1 MMDGDDIAGPVA
13 AAPQTRR
20 RMNVS
25 EASIPTLPRG
35 ARMRFDESRQR
46 WVLLVPERVLAP
58 DDIAVE
64 VLKLCDGKK
73 SVGIIADELAAK
85 YVAPR
90 EEILRDVIEMLQDLA
105 ESGFLVEA
113 GGQPR

>member
-1 MMDGDDIAGPVA
+1 MDGDDIARPA
-13 AAPQTRR
+13 ASTAPQARR
-20 RMNVS
+20 RMTVS
-25 EASIPTLPRG
+25 EASVPTLPRG

-73 SVGIIADELAAK
+73 TVGAIADELAAK
-85 YVAPR
+85 YAAPR
-90 EEILRDVIEMLQDLA
+90 AEILRDVIEMLQDLA
-105 ESGFLVEA
+105 DSGFLVEA
-113 GGQPR
+113 AGERR

>member
-1 MMDGDDIAGPVA
+1 MDGDDIARP
-13 AAPQTRR
+13 AAPQIRR
-20 RMNVS
+20 RMTVT
-25 EASIPTLPRG
+25 EQSIPTLPRG

-73 SVGIIADELAAK
+73 SVGVLADELAAK
-85 YVAPR
+85 YVASR
-90 EEILRDVIEMLQDLA
+90 EEILHDVIEMLQDLA

-113 GGQPR
+113 AGGPR

>member
-1 MMDGDDIAGPVA
+1 MDGDDIARPA
-13 AAPQTRR
+13 APAAPQTRR
-20 RMNVS
+20 RMTVTETS
-25 EASIPTLPRG
+25 VPTLPRG

-64 VLKLCDGKK
+64 VLKLCDGNR
-73 SVGIIADELAAK
+73 SVGRIADELAAK

-90 EEILRDVIEMLQDLA
+90 EDILGDVIEMLQDLA
-105 ESGFLVEA
+105 ESGFLIEAA
-113 GGQPR
+113 GGPR

>member
-1 MMDGDDIAGPVA
+1 MMDGDDLPAPA
-13 AAPQTRR
+13 APAPQTRR
-20 RMNVS
+20 RMTVTES
-25 EASIPTLPRG
+25 SIPTLPRG

-64 VLKLCDGKK
+64 VLKLCDGKRN
-73 SVGIIADELAAK
+73 VGSIADELAAK

-90 EEILRDVIEMLQDLA
+90 DEILRDVIEMLQDLA
-105 ESGFLVEA
+105 ESGFLIEAA
-113 GGQPR
+113 GGPK

>member
-1 MMDGDDIAGPVA
+1 MDGGDIAKP

-20 RMNVS
+20 RMTVT

-73 SVGIIADELAAK
+73 SVGGIADELAAK

-90 EEILRDVIEMLQDLA
+90 DEILRDVIEMLQDLA

-113 GGQPR
+113 AGGTK